1 MQYRSLA
8 KLLFAV
14 PNGGSRSKVEA
25 AIMQGEGVTP
35 GVSDLILLV
44 ARGNYN
50 GLCIEMKTESRG
62 SRQSDNQKAW
72 QVLVET
78 QGYKYIVCRNIEQF
92 MSEINNYMK

>member
-62 SRQSDNQKAW
+62 SRQSDNQKA
-72 QVLVET
+72 
-78 QGYKYIVCRNIEQF
+78 
-92 MSEINNYMK
+92 